1 MDVKRNELI
10 MMTRRGYDV
19 SLAYIYSN
27 PNVFPFK
34 DGVNELTLQNI
45 VDNHQDM
52 SMVYP
57 KDNRRT
63 LVLYLPVV
71 RGKTRKDAE
80 DVVCEAINR
89 TADGRPMFNDYIFF
103 SGELTP
109 TIRKNLNDLRIDMTM
124 FTYLEMS
131 IDVFS
136 HVTAPLSVKWW
147 TDSESFYRDESIK
160 DLDLPQIR
168 VSDPYIRRLGLKRGY
183 IIMAVLPG
191 IIGNTI
197 VDYRVVVA

>member
-1 MDVKRNELI
+1 

-19 SLAYIYSN
+19 SLAYVYSN
-27 PNVFPFK
+27 PNALPFK
-34 DGVNELTLQNI
+34 DGVNEFTLQSMVN
-45 VDNHQDM
+45 NHQDM

-57 KDNRRT
+57 KDNKRT

-80 DVVCEAINR
+80 EVVFEAINQ
-89 TADGRPMFNDYIFF
+89 TANGRPMFSDYIFF

-109 TIRKNLNDLRIDMTM
+109 AIRKNLNDLRIDMTM

-131 IDVFS
+131 IDIFS
-136 HVTAPLSVKWW
+136 HVTAPLRVKWW
-147 TDSESFYRDESIK
+147 TDSESFYKDEEIK
-160 DLDLPQIR
+160 DLELPQIK
-168 VSDPYIRRLGLKRGY
+168 VTDPYIRRLGLKRGY

-191 IIGNTI
+191 IAGNTI